1 MLVHVLHIDGSVQGC
16 SISIANALE
25 ILQSCTNPSI
35 CKYFLRM
42 HITSIPLLCAQI
54 SYKFLSVVAP
64 FIGLFLQLYDWNK
77 WIWIFLSMRY
87 PKCCMVYSPY
97 ALFCCP
103 LFIFFHLT
111 SLFHSAV
118 CMKLNIYTHINDKI
132 CQYSEDNDDIFN
144 VLRVFDVCWVCA
156 RFRCTYICLISALWC
171 YAYICRYICISL
183 LFRSYVCTCQN
194 DIIKM
199 LIISNTPGT

>member
-1 MLVHVLHIDGSVQGC
+1 MLVHVLHIDGSVQDC

-111 SLFHSAV
+111 SLFYSAV
-118 CMKLNIYTHINDKI
+118 CMKLNIYTHIDGKYANTLKI
-132 CQYSEDNDDIFN
+132 MMISSMYCASLMFVEFAPDSDVHVFVWSRHYGVTHIYVDIY
-144 VLRVFDVCWVCA
+144 VYHYCFDRTFAHV
-156 RFRCTYICLISALWC
+156 RMT
-171 YAYICRYICISL
+171 
-183 LFRSYVCTCQN
+183 
-194 DIIKM
+194 
-199 LIISNTPGT
+199 